1 MFGESMWAKLAA
13 NPKTAPMLK
22 DPQMVAKL
30 KMLQANPQAM
40 MQQMLQDPQ
49 LMTVLS
55 VVMGIDMAGASG
67 AQGQDDTDVSM
78 SSAPASPSQSKS
90 TIVEVGCRAQPQP
103 VLVNHWKSLMRRDS
117 NGYFLAG

>member
-1 MFGESMWAKLAA
+1 MFGESMWAKLAS

-55 VVMGIDMAGASG
+55 VVMGIDMAGAPG
-67 AQGQDDTDVSM
+67 AQGQDASETSP
-78 SSAPASPSQSKS
+78 APAASTAASNSNSKT
-90 TIVEVGCRAQPQP
+90 TIVEVCWHGVILSRGS
-103 VLVNHWKSLMRRDS
+103 H
-117 NGYFLAG
+117 NGQVSY